1 MINLPN
7 VTIIAVSSIE
17 IERTIRAL
25 QYSCRGINFG
35 EVKFVTHEDVNPDG
49 ITVHKV
55 PRINS
60 SDEFS
65 KITIYDL
72 PKYVDTEYCIL
83 IQYDGFIVHPEQWT
97 DEFLNYDWIGPL
109 WTIGHNYFDK
119 NGNSIR
125 VGDGIALR
133 SQKLMGLASKLNLPW
148 EPFTNKG
155 EHKPG
160 FWEDSWI
167 CVKNRHIYEGHG
179 CKFAPIEMAAKWG
192 RELHNPPISEN
203 EGITPFV
210 FHGRKDPYMSLI

>member
-7 VTIIAVSSIE
+7 VTLIAVSSIE
-17 IERTIRAL
+17 IERTIRAF

-109 WTIGHNYFDK
+109 WTKGHNYFDK

-148 EPFTNKG
+148 DPFTNNG
-155 EHKPG
+155 QHKPG

-179 CKFAPIEMAAKWG
+179 CKFASIEMAAKWG
-192 RELHNPPISEN
+192 RELHTPPIPEN

>member
-7 VTIIAVSSIE
+7 VTLIAVSSIE
-17 IERTIRAL
+17 IERTIRAF

-109 WTIGHNYFDK
+109 WTKGHNYFDK

-148 EPFTNKG
+148 DPFTNNG
-155 EHKPG
+155 QHKPG

-192 RELHNPPISEN
+192 RELHTPPIPEN

>member
-7 VTIIAVSSIE
+7 VTLIAVSSIE
-17 IERTIRAL
+17 IERTIRAF
-25 QYSCRGINFG
+25 QYSCRSINFG
-35 EVKFVTHEDVNPDG
+35 EVKFVTHEDVNPEG

-109 WTIGHNYFDK
+109 WTKGHNYFDK

-167 CVKNRHIYEGHG
+167 CVKNRHIYEEHG

-192 RELHNPPISEN
+192 RELHTPPIPEN

-210 FHGRKDPYMSLI
+210 FHGRKDPYMELI

>member
-7 VTIIAVSSIE
+7 VTLIAVSSIE
-17 IERTIRAL
+17 IERTIRAF
-25 QYSCRGINFG
+25 QYSCRSINFG
-35 EVKFVTHEDVNPDG
+35 EVKFVTHEDVNPEG

-109 WTIGHNYFDK
+109 WTEGHNYFDK

-167 CVKNRHIYEGHG
+167 CVKNRHIYEEHG

-192 RELHNPPISEN
+192 RELHTPPIPEN

-210 FHGRKDPYMSLI
+210 FHGRKDPYMELI